1 MMKSKEFEIRV
12 GGEKGEVVGTIQ
24 VPCTMQAYMAKLLA
38 PFKTE
43 YEGKVISAICHETG
57 EILSTLPS
65 EFRGTRE
72 WTPAEV
78 HQVCNKYNLFT
89 QGGNDQ
95 YNKMFEMVEDGA
107 SFEELMAVMWVC
119 SEIEEYPD
127 LLEIFYS
134 EFVLRY

>member
-24 VPCTMQAYMAKLLA
+24 VPCTMQAYMATFLA

-43 YEGKVISAICHETG
+43 YEGKVISAICYETG

-72 WTPAEV
+72 WLPVEV
-78 HQVCNKYNLFT
+78 HQVCNQYKLFT
-89 QGGNDQ
+89 LGNDDQ
-95 YNKMFEMVEDGA
+95 YNKMFEMVIDGA
-107 SFEELMAVMWVC
+107 SFKELMAVMWVC
-119 SEIEEYPD
+119 SEIEDYPD